1 MVSQNPRA
9 SHVRSRKY
17 RVYGCR
23 EHQRGNA
30 ASIPILVNDFRFKD
44 EEKYLTGTLTA
55 LARFNGLTL
64 PHEYFDAGMDKLR
77 NRFLTLPVQV
87 EVADTPQPD
96 QPVVQQKIAAE
107 QNFSQ
112 TIIKER

>member
-77 NRFLTLPVQV
+77 NRFLTLPVKV
-87 EVADTPQPD
+87 EWRTPLNRINRWCSR
-96 QPVVQQKIAAE
+96 K
-107 QNFSQ
+107 SQ
-112 TIIKER
+112 R

>member
-44 EEKYLTGTLTA
+44 EEKYLTA
-55 LARFNGLTL
+55 LASFNGLTL

-77 NRFLTLPVQV
+77 NRFLTLPVKV
-87 EVADTPQPD
+87 EVADTP

-107 QNFSQ
+107 RNFSQ